1 MNKKKKGVFET
12 IILVAATVVA
22 VTAALALFLFYT
34 KSGKRFT
41 SKVVASYL
49 HGSVNYVSNTKGNG
63 NNGDGYE
70 EPKTNGVISEEQ
82 ITFEKPEE
90 VTQEEQKEREYYHIL
105 LLGEEAIKTVPGKGR
120 TDAIIL
126 ATVHIKQK
134 KIILTS
140 ILRDTYVEP
149 EGIDPCKINAVY
161 AKQGV
166 TGIYKLLYDK
176 LGVWPDGYA
185 KVGFDDFEEII
196 DLLGGA
202 EVTLTAEEANYL
214 NTHDY
219 ISKEEFRNVRAG
231 TTVLNGNQTLG
242 YCRVRYVANCN
253 GTKYDYG
260 RTERQR
266 MVLENLFERYK
277 EAGLTKWIKILKQ
290 ALGKIETDISEE
302 MMEELIYVVYDK
314 RIGTMEQRQIPAK
327 GAFESRDKIGKVTG
341 TLLADWEKN
350 KAIFWDLLK

>member
-1 MNKKKKGVFET
+1 MEKKKKGIIET
-12 IILVAATVVA
+12 IILFAATIVA
-22 VTAALALFLFYT
+22 VSAAILLFLFYT
-34 KSGKRFT
+34 NPGKRFT

-49 HGSVNYVSNTKGNG
+49 HGSVNYVSGKKKDTNSGNKNQQSG
-63 NNGDGYE
+63 ETTE
-70 EPKTNGVISEEQ
+70 EET

-90 VTQEEQKEREYYHIL
+90 VIEAEQKEREYYHIL
-105 LLGEEAIKTVPGKGR
+105 LLGEEALKTVPGKGR

-126 ATVHIKQK
+126 ATLHVKEK

-140 ILRDTYVEP
+140 VLRDTYVEP
-149 EGIDPCKINAVY
+149 EGIAPCKINSVY

-166 TGIYKLLYDK
+166 TGLYKILYDK
-176 LGVWPDGYA
+176 LGVWPDGYL

-202 EVTLTAEEANYL
+202 EVTLTEEEANYL
-214 NTHDY
+214 NTHNY
-219 ISKEEFRNVRAG
+219 ISKTEYRNVRAG
-231 TTVLNGNQTLG
+231 TSVLNGNQTLG
-242 YCRVRYVANCN
+242 YCRVRFVANCN

-266 MVLENLFERYK
+266 MVLDNLFQRYK
-277 EAGLTKWIKILKQ
+277 EAGLTKWVKILKQ

-314 RIGTMEQRQIPAK
+314 SIRSLEQRQLPAK
-327 GAFESRDKIGKVTG
+327 GTFESKDAIGKVTG
-341 TLLADWEKN
+341 TLLPDWEKN
-350 KAIFWDLLK
+350 KENFWGLLK